1 MTKTKGASVPEV
13 VDDYNRRVNFD
24 FGRGGLKEPK
34 GFSDLT
40 VGQEVTVLVTGKVNS
55 IRLDQDSS
63 NFGLIMDSIKL
74 QIKKD
79 EGLAGDFQ
87 EAKAGRKL

>member
-1 MTKTKGASVPEV
+1 MTKTAAKAPEV
-13 VDDYNRRVNFD
+13 VDDWNRRVIFD
-24 FGRGGLKEPK
+24 FGKGGLKEPK

-40 VGQEVTVLVTGKVNS
+40 VDQEVTVLVTGKVNS
-55 IRLDQDSS
+55 IRLDKESS
-63 NFGLIMDSIKL
+63 NFSLLMDSIKL